1 MNKEHQTN
9 LQEIIEEKVPKSKNN
24 TKINYKKIGTY
35 ILVAIILL
43 DTFQIMQFGS
53 VINKVDKYNQGVV
66 DELGKIRSN
75 IIEFGNDLNETRQFL
90 LLPTKNYSF
99 NNDQDTEETKETTT
113 KEAQAIYTFL
123 LQETNKDE
131 QQKIQQQLEKRIEKL
146 INNKTFNEN
155 LETQGLKIQPQENKL
170 AFKILEKDTPL
181 FQVVGDVKNNQ
192 LNIQSAIGEEK
203 ISTEENSDAPNI
215 ISYITNNKDRVKKQK
230 TTIEREKNKIKE
242 LKSNDEIKK
251 LLQEKQITLD
261 DTPTDTKTSYIYN
274 LKNKEQQP
282 ISSITI
288 IKKTA
293 TIKVGDK
300 ELTDIENLTNSVL
313 DLIKTLDGRT
323 EMEKLIAEKR
333 KTLETIFKETA
344 FQESLKQDGLT
355 INLTPREEFNKLI
368 YDVKDKEG
376 KVRFSFAIEL
386 SSGMYKILK
395 GDEELDLY
403 KVLDETTKKKL

>member
-403 KVLDETTKKKL
+403 KVLDETTKNKL